1 MGREARQEVGRR
13 IRNSPVPFVALL
25 LGVLGLTCWMA
36 LPLLRP
42 LAWSAVFSY
51 FAYPAYRFLHQ
62 RAFGGRWANLAA
74 ALTTGIILL
83 FLAIPL
89 GTVAVSLGREAVR
102 LYGVLS
108 EWLPLLDREGVDAL
122 LSRIHASGASVLG
135 PLFFRVPELKALL
148 GETGRWVGSGLTA
161 LSRGMVANAFHS
173 FFSLVV
179 ITISS
184 FFLVRDG
191 RAMAAFVGDLLP
203 LPFHEKKALFLR
215 TQRMLQAVVYGI
227 MFTAAIQATLGGIG
241 WWFVGLPHP
250 VFFGGVMFVTGMIP
264 FVGTPVV
271 WAPGGIVLLMTGHTQ
286 EGVLLLLWGGGVVST
301 VDNFL
306 RPLFISEGSK
316 AHVLL
321 VFVGVL
327 GGLAAWGFLGL
338 FLGPMLLSLSLFLL
352 ESYRTILREGE
363 RRASSGDGGGT

>member
-1 MGREARQEVGRR
+1 
-13 IRNSPVPFVALL
+13 
-25 LGVLGLTCWMA
+25 
-36 LPLLRP
+36 
-42 LAWSAVFSY
+42 
-51 FAYPAYRFLHQ
+51 
-62 RAFGGRWANLAA
+62 
-74 ALTTGIILL
+74 
-83 FLAIPL
+83 
-89 GTVAVSLGREAVR
+89 
-102 LYGVLS
+102 
-108 EWLPLLDREGVDAL
+108 
-122 LSRIHASGASVLG
+122 
-135 PLFFRVPELKALL
+135 
-148 GETGRWVGSGLTA
+148 
-161 LSRGMVANAFHS
+161 MVANAFHS

-191 RAMAAFVGDLLP
+191 RAMVAFVGDLLP
-203 LPFHEKKALFLR
+203 LPFHEKKALSLR
-215 TQRMLQAVVYGI
+215 TQKMLQAVVYGI
-227 MFTAAIQATLGGIG
+227 MFTAAIQATLGGLG

-250 VFFGGVMFVTGMIP
+250 VFFGGAMFVTGMIP

-363 RRASSGDGGGT
+363 RRASSGDGGGA